1 MKNHGVH
8 KKSQWLKKGMIT
20 NLRFVISASFVAC
33 AGLIGVLAFLP
44 ATLEERLASAEDSIG
59 PATSK
64 TGGISIETACRGAVC
79 RG

>member
-1 MKNHGVH
+1 LY
-8 KKSQWLKKGMIT
+8 S

-44 ATLEERLASAEDSIG
+44 ATLKERLASAEDSIPLPG

-64 TGGISIETACRGAVC
+64 TGGISIETACRGAAC